1 MYNEQGKT
9 TYKCLFVMYYL
20 KRKKKVTE
28 KVATKKKRK
37 PNLVA
42 KLDRIFSKYIRLR
55 DVMPNGY
62 FMCISCGR
70 IKPYE
75 KGDCGHFFSRK
86 HMATRFDED
95 NCSAECRSCNRF
107 SADHL
112 ASYQVN
118 LVRKI
123 GQNRFEKLVWKHNST
138 KKWCDFELEE
148 MIEYYTKQVKEL
160 LKVKCV

>member
-1 MYNEQGKT
+1 
-9 TYKCLFVMYYL
+9 MYYL
-20 KRKKKVTE
+20 RKKKKPAE
-28 KVATKKKRK
+28 KTSSKRKRK

-62 FMCISCGR
+62 FMCISCGQ

-75 KGDCGHFFSRK
+75 QGDCGHFFSRI

-95 NCSAECRSCNRF
+95 NCHMECKRCNRF

-112 ASYQVN
+112 AGYQVN

-148 MIEYYTKQVKEL
+148 MIAYYTKQVDEL
-160 LKVKCV
+160 SKIKRIKNM

>member
-1 MYNEQGKT
+1 
-9 TYKCLFVMYYL
+9 MYYL
-20 KRKKKVTE
+20 KKKKKPKEDT
-28 KVATKKKRK
+28 ASDRKRK

-62 FMCISCGR
+62 FMCISCGQ
-70 IKPYE
+70 IKHYE
-75 KGDCGHFFSRK
+75 QSDCGHFFSRK

-95 NCSAECRSCNRF
+95 NCNSECKGCNRF

-112 ASYQVN
+112 AGYQVN

-123 GQNRFEKLVWKHNST
+123 GQNRFEKLVWKHKSV

-148 MIEYYTKQVKEL
+148 MIDYYTKKVKEL
-160 LKVKCV
+160 SSIKQIKTL

>member
-1 MYNEQGKT
+1 
-9 TYKCLFVMYYL
+9 MYYL
-20 KRKKKVTE
+20 KKKKKPIE
-28 KVATKKKRK
+28 KTASIKKRK

-42 KLDRIFSKYIRLR
+42 KLDRVFSKYIRLR

-62 FMCISCGR
+62 FMCISCGQ
-70 IKPYE
+70 IKKYE
-75 KGDCGHFFSRK
+75 QGDCGHFFSRK

-95 NCSAECRSCNRF
+95 NCHMECAACNRF
-107 SADHL
+107 SSDHL

-138 KKWCDFELEE
+138 KKWSDFELEA
-148 MIEYYTKQVKEL
+148 MINHYKKEAKRL
-160 LKVKCV
+160 SVEKGLKVNI